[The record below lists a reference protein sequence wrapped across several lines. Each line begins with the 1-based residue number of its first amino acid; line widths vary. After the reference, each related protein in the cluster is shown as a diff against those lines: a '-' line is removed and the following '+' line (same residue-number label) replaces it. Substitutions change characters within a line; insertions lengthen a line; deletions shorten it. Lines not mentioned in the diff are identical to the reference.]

1 MAQADV
7 EKLKLDLNRRM
18 DGAMDTLKREYAED
32 TSRVYPVR
40 FFCSG
45 DPYRFWNLFDTSFH
59 LVCPGEG
66 GTLFLAG
73 TDRLGRDVLSRVI
86 YGTRISLT
94 IGLLGLAGVGAVVLK
109 QMRGGTH
116 QTIAASIA
124 QSRFEQFEGDPCATI
139 VGGTATV
146 RGMTETWTVAAV
158 GLRAKTIR
166 DTVSYVGTKGT
177 RKVGIHT
184 VVACTQ

>member
-1 MAQADV
+1 MPALLKARPARADRRGRAGFTIV
-7 EKLKLDLNRRM
+7 ELIV
-18 DGAMDTLKREYAED
+18 AMLM
-32 TSRVYPVR
+32 
-40 FFCSG
+40 
-45 DPYRFWNLFDTSFH
+45 
-59 LVCPGEG
+59 
-66 GTLFLAG
+66 
-73 TDRLGRDVLSRVI
+73 
-86 YGTRISLT
+86 LT

-124 QSRFEQFEGDPCATI
+124 QSRFEQFEGDPCAAI
-139 VGGTATV
+139 VSGTATV
-146 RGMTETWTVAAV
+146 RGMTEKWTVAAV

-184 VVACTQ
+184 VVACTP